1 MTAPETHRPADTED
15 RLTDHNYD
23 GILEYDNPMPRWWLA
38 TFWVTIIFSVIYVLN
53 VPGVG
58 IGKGRIA
65 DYEAEMAKAAELAAA
80 TNPLAG
86 MTGEKLAA
94 IAGDPAQLALGK
106 ATYAT
111 TCAACHAVDG
121 GGGIGPNL
129 TDAYWM
135 HGGSPMEVLTTI
147 VNGVLDKGMPAWGK
161 VLKPDQVQ
169 AVAAYLTTLVGTTPA
184 KPKEPQ
190 GTMAPPGPAAPPT
203 G

>member
-1 MTAPETHRPADTED
+1 MTEPEANRPADTED
-15 RLTDHNYD
+15 RLLDHDYD

-38 TFWVTIIFSVIYVLN
+38 TFWVTIIFSLIYVLN

-58 IGKGRIA
+58 TGKGRIA
-65 DYEAEMAKAAELAAA
+65 DYESEMAKAAELAAA

-86 MTGEKLAA
+86 MTAEKLAA

-106 ATYAT
+106 ATFAT
-111 TCAACHAVDG
+111 SCAACHAADG

-129 TDAYWM
+129 TDAYWI
-135 HGGSPMEVLTTI
+135 HGGFPMEMLATI

-169 AVAAYLTTLVGTTPA
+169 AVTAYLTTLVGTTPA

-190 GTMAPPGPAAPPT
+190 GTMAPPAPAAPPT